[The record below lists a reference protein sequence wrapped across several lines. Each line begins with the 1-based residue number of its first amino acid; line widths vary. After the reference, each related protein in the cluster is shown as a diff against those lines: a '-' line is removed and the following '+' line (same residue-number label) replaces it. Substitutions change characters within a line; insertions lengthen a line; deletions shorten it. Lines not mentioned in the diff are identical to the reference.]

1 MSWNQLPVNIRE
13 TATGALTRRQL
24 DVLKLHLA
32 GCGTRRIAT
41 MLDLSEPTIREHL
54 RRAKANLA
62 RALEEAA

>member
-1 MSWNQLPVNIRE
+1 MSWSTLPPTIQN
-13 TATGALTRRQL
+13 TATRALTRRQL